1 MKDKKHVV
9 LPTARAGYH
18 NKTSRRFRPSGL
30 TTALRAMEVGDYI
43 WWPISKA
50 RGAHAVA
57 KQAGVRIALRGMG
70 NPFKTR
76 IYRIE

>member
-18 NKTSRRFRPSGL
+18 NKTSRSFRPSGL
-30 TTALRAMEVGDYI
+30 TTALRSMEVGDYI

-50 RGAHAVA
+50 RGAHTVA
-57 KQAGVRIALRGMG
+57 KQAGIRIALRGLG
-70 NPFKTR
+70 SRSKTR